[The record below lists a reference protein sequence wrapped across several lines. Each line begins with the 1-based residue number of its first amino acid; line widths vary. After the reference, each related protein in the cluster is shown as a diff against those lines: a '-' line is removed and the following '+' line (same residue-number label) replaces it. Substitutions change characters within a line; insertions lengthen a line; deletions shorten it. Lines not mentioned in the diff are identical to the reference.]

1 MEKDAQSYSKKRR
14 IGYTHY
20 TERGKIPTTKNKID
34 GYVEYESLGEATLI
48 LLHDQDPNCFDI
60 ESQPIQIPNKSGIGK
75 PYTIDLGA
83 KFKNGKR
90 VLYDV
95 KHHTFFE
102 ELENNPK
109 KRKRWEERKETI
121 KDYCEKYGYIYQII
135 TDNELYSIRQDNVE
149 FFRINKIEPNNLQVI
164 KPFID
169 KILGGGELTCIK
181 LAIEVS
187 KQFCIDI
194 LEVMPIIN
202 HLIYQ
207 DYFLLDFET
216 KIDKETVLSLKLN
229 SDSLIEPLYEFF
241 PRIPKKKVQ
250 KPRLKTFFE
259 LNPKD
264 PNYDKKNRK
273 EFLALPEKIRKEIM
287 KRKNLLK
294 IFQEKDLTT
303 EELKKFAKINNVG
316 YVTLYKWKRE
326 FNQKGWV
333 GLIPQY
339 HKRGKKKEDYSRRDE
354 LAKEIIEERFNVENQ
369 PPIMG
374 AYEQYLIECDREK
387 IEPFHYDT
395 FRKRVSEIS
404 HKERTSKRRGKKVAR
419 DQYRPLLGE
428 HPFGKHPL
436 DVIEFDHT
444 ELDIFLL
451 DRDRKIS
458 IGSPWLTIGFDINS
472 RMIYG
477 YYLSLDEPS
486 YLSLAMTLQ
495 TGILPKDKLVE
506 KFEAENAWAIY
517 GVPKRVT
524 GDNAKEFVGNA
535 FEDFCLSNNIIMDF
549 NPIKRPERKPFVER
563 FFRTLNESIN
573 KEGIGG
579 YRLKLVE
586 RKKTGY
592 NPEKKAVM
600 TFNEF
605 EKWFV
610 QWIVD
615 TYHTRPHSGIEKTD
629 GIKKTP
635 LEKYNEGLFQSNGRT
650 VGLPQIPSNIDQL
663 YFDVLPFKRR
673 QLHRY
678 GIKTFAIEYHSLKV
692 AKLFNNQPDPKKEY
706 IVRYDPRDIREIYL
720 WVESEEIYYVIPMK
734 SSYSARFNVNPLDP
748 NDIPLCMKEL
758 EAIKKEVREDRRFGK
773 EKSVSKH
780 EYVKGFVKRQQLID
794 EAMKKTKD
802 AKRMRKRKEKLNIY
816 SEKATSTQIREN
828 NMKKVVQGEDIMNE
842 GETEVDLE
850 EIKKRLRE
858 KKFTTKSFPKK
869 SLTRSY

>member
-1 MEKDAQSYSKKRR
+1 MEKNAQTYSKKRR

-20 TERGKIPTTKNKID
+20 TERGKIPTNKNKAD

-48 LLHDQDPNCFDI
+48 LLHDHDPNCFDI
-60 ESQPIQIPNKSGIGK
+60 ESQPIQIANKSGIGK
-75 PYTIDLGA
+75 PYTIDLGV
-83 KFKNGKR
+83 KFKDGKR
-90 VLYDV
+90 VLYDI

-102 ELENNPK
+102 ELKRNPK
-109 KRKRWEERKETI
+109 KKKRWEERKEI
-121 KDYCEKYGYIYQII
+121 IIEFCEKYGYIYQII

-149 FFRINKIEPNNLQVI
+149 FYRINKIEPNDLQII
-164 KPFID
+164 KPVID
-169 KILGGGELTCIK
+169 KILSKEELTCFE
-181 LAIEVS
+181 LATKVS
-187 KQFCIDI
+187 KQLNIEL

-207 DYFLLDFET
+207 DYFLLDFEK
-216 KIDKETVLSLKLN
+216 KIDDDTVLKLKLN
-229 SDSLIEPLYEFF
+229 DNSLTVPLYKFF

-250 KPRLKTFFE
+250 KQKLKTFFE

-273 EFLALPEKIRKEIM
+273 EYLALPEKIRNEIM
-287 KRKNLLK
+287 KRKNLLN

-303 EELKKFAKINNVG
+303 KKLKEFAKENSVG
-316 YVTLYKWKRE
+316 YATLYKWKRK

-339 HKRGKKKEDYSRRDE
+339 HKRGKKKENSRRDE
-354 LAKEIIEERFNVENQ
+354 LAKEIIEEKFNVDNQ

-374 AYEQYLIECDREK
+374 AYEQYLIECDREN

-395 FRKRVSEIS
+395 FRKRIAEIS
-404 HKERTSKRRGKKVAR
+404 HKERTSKRRGYKVAR

-444 ELDIFLL
+444 ELDVFLL
-451 DRDRKIS
+451 DRERKIS

-472 RMIYG
+472 RMIFG

-486 YLSLAMTLQ
+486 YLSLAMTFRS
-495 TGILPKDKLVE
+495 GILPKDKLVKE
-506 KFEAENAWAIY
+506 FEAENTWAIS
-517 GVPKRVT
+517 GIPKRVT

-549 NPIKRPERKPFVER
+549 NPVKRPDRKPFVER

-579 YRLKLVE
+579 YRLKLEE

-592 NPEKKAVM
+592 DPEKKAVM

-605 EKWFV
+605 EKWLV

-635 LEKYNEGLFQSNGRT
+635 LEKYEEGIIQSNGRT

-663 YFDVLPFKRR
+663 YFDVLPFYMR

-678 GIKTFAIEYHSLKV
+678 GIKTFAIEYHSLEV
-692 AKLFNNQPDPKKEY
+692 ARLFNYQQDPKKEY
-706 IVRYDPRDIREIYL
+706 IIRYDPRDIREIYL
-720 WVESEEIYYVIPMK
+720 WTDSEQTYYVVPMK
-734 SSYSARFNVNPLDP
+734 SSYSTRFKVNPQDP
-748 NDIPLCMKEL
+748 NDIPLCLKEL
-758 EAIKKEVREDRRFGK
+758 EAIKKDVREDRRFGK

-794 EAMKKTKD
+794 EAMKKTID
-802 AKRMRKRKEKLNIY
+802 AKRMRKRKEKQNIY
-816 SEKATSTQIREN
+816 SEKATSTQIRKN
-828 NMKKVVQGEDIMNE
+828 TKKNVVQGKEIMDE
-842 GETEVDLE
+842 VEKEVDLE
-850 EIKKRLRE
+850 EIKKRL
-858 KKFTTKSFPKK
+858 KKNKFTTKSFPKK
-869 SLTRSY
+869 SLNRRY